1 MSFQWVWGKKIKKKG
16 KRGKGRGKKKGKEK
30 GKERGKEREKGRGK
44 GKRGERKG
52 KRGKEREKERE
63 KKSQGGRD
71 LEVDLF
77 RAPKHFIIL
86 LKSKKIL
93 CKGGSAPLHP
103 PPPNKLL
110 RSLRGHQKP
119 VKYTG
124 F

>member
-1 MSFQWVWGKKIKKKG
+1 MKYELSIGLGGKNEEKRKKGEGKG
-16 KRGKGRGKKKGKEK
+16 KREKGKEK

-86 LKSKKIL
+86 LKSKKFL
-93 CKGGSAPLHP
+93 R
-103 PPPNKLL
+103 